1 MAISKII
8 LNGEVQMDVT
18 SDTAAASNMLNG
30 TTATKNDGTKVTGT
44 IASKSSSD
52 LTASGATVTAP
63 AGYYSANASKSVT
76 TMTLPTST
84 STSATSGYTSKATLD
99 RSTSDRYLNIP
110 PGYNSAGGY
119 YKINKVANGS
129 VTAPSSI
136 SGTSATVSTGTNT
149 LTLAKSV
156 SVTPNVTTA
165 GYISSGTA
173 GNSSVSL
180 TANVTTKGAA
190 TITPST
196 SEQSIAAGTY
206 LTGKQTISAMPSG
219 TAGTP
224 TASKGSVSN
233 NSISVTPSV
242 TNTTGYIT
250 GGTKTGTAVTVSA
263 SELVSGTKSIT
274 ENGTGVDVANYASV
288 DVAVTSNVAPLTVTP
303 SDEVQVFDGFEIL
316 KNLGS
321 LSGTG
326 SSSSSVKSI
335 TIPVDLSEIEYGE
348 TYHIVCDY
356 AYVYQGGQFANT
368 IKFDTDWVASENGSV
383 PFEYIAHQGTTWDI
397 TSITL
402 SKTALTVNFSA
413 NNGGLSFSTSEI
425 FYSPAY
431 REVPHD
437 FVIKAKS
444 EAQGYLPVTVLAN
457 NIKSL
462 TVTPSSEEQTFY
474 SDGNAII
481 ALRTGDSASSVG
493 AASTTLHF
501 ENDYSVVKENV
512 PYEISGSLTVTRPST
527 SESCSIILDGISIR
541 SSDSV
546 MYGIAPFPFTY
557 TGADLVK
564 IVRFHGTG
572 QIVIYLKSSMEAIA
586 TVTSDIIVKE
596 VGNRTSQFNYVNGSG
611 YINNNAIAIDS
622 SGLSVGDTC
631 SISGL
636 VYASTGAQS
645 GGEIYSESFDEHFT
659 WDGNTH
665 TFTIAS
671 AGTITVTPSSVSY
684 STLQTARVLHFS
696 FDLSK
701 YERLDGYNPV
711 TVEPAS
717 SQLTYGTFTI
727 TANNTTT
734 EANIGYLSMC
744 SFTGSGY
751 HPAYVATKV
760 SGYSDIAYLGRWIIN
775 PSDGYMYV
783 TFVGTNDTY
792 TPVITATSGT
802 ATFVDSKLSGG
813 TIEGKGHFGKSMR
826 VYKISDGTVLTASYV
841 NNN

>member
-18 SDTAAASNMLNG
+18 SDTVTAGSMLSG
-30 TTATKNDGTKVTGT
+30 TTATKNDGTKATGT

-63 AGYYSANASKSVT
+63 AGYYSASASKSVT
-76 TMTLPTST
+76 TMTLPTTT
-84 STSATSGYTSKATLD
+84 STSATSGYTLKATLD
-99 RSTSDRYLNIP
+99 RSTSDRYLNIA

-119 YKINKVANGS
+119 YKINKVANGL

-149 LTLAKSV
+149 LTFTKSV

-180 TANVTTKGAA
+180 TASVTTKGAA

-274 ENGTGVDVANYASV
+274 ENGTGVDVTNYASV
-288 DVAVTSNVAPLTVTP
+288 DVAVTTNVAPLTVTP
-303 SDEVQVFDGFEIL
+303 SDEV
-316 KNLGS
+316 
-321 LSGTG
+321 
-326 SSSSSVKSI
+326 
-335 TIPVDLSEIEYGE
+335 
-348 TYHIVCDY
+348 
-356 AYVYQGGQFANT
+356 
-368 IKFDTDWVASENGSV
+368 
-383 PFEYIAHQGTTWDI
+383 
-397 TSITL
+397 
-402 SKTALTVNFSA
+402 
-413 NNGGLSFSTSEI
+413 
-425 FYSPAY
+425 
-431 REVPHD
+431 
-437 FVIKAKS
+437 
-444 EAQGYLPVTVLAN
+444 
-457 NIKSL
+457 
-462 TVTPSSEEQTFY
+462 QTFY

-481 ALRTGDSASSVG
+481 ALRTGDYASSVG
-493 AASTTLHF
+493 AVSTSLSF
-501 ENDYSVVKENV
+501 ANDYSAVKENV
-512 PYEISGSLTVTRPST
+512 PYEISGSLTVTRQST

-541 SSDSV
+541 SSDST
-546 MYGIAPFPFTY
+546 MYNIAPFPFTY
-557 TGADLVK
+557 TGADLVSK
-564 IVRFHGTG
+564 VRFHGTG
-572 QIVIYLKSSMEAIA
+572 SIVIYLKSSMEAIA
-586 TVTSDIIVKE
+586 TVTSDIIAKE
-596 VGNRTSQFNYVNGSG
+596 VGNRTSQFNYVSSTN
-611 YINNNAIAIDS
+611 YTNNTAIAIDS

-636 VYASTGAQS
+636 VRASTGAQS

-671 AGTITVTPSSVSY
+671 AGTLTVTPSSVSY
-684 STLQTARVLHFS
+684 STLQTARRLHFS

-701 YERLDGYNPV
+701 YERLDGYNPI
-711 TVEPAS
+711 TVEAIPSSGAS
-717 SQLTYGTFTI
+717 WIPVRMKADSSYAQSYCCVCASTAAGLSYYRNRSLTTS
-727 TANNTTT
+727 
-734 EANIGYLSMC
+734 EADYYLPEAPGYPGWGILCCTSGSLKYWPSLS
-744 SFTGSGY
+744 
-751 HPAYVATKV
+751 
-760 SGYSDIAYLGRWIIN
+760 
-775 PSDGYMYV
+775 
-783 TFVGTNDTY
+783 
-792 TPVITATSGT
+792 ATSGNCYLIN
-802 ATFVDSKLSGG
+802 SSPSG
-813 TIEGKGHFGKSMR
+813 TTTYIASWRIKSGS
-826 VYKISDGTVLTASYV
+826 VITLETTDVS
-841 NNN
+841 